1 MNITINW
8 FLAGGEILKREQFV
22 LDFIEK
28 PEKFYL
34 DDNEIYS
41 ITNNPQIEL
50 KDLVFF
56 RVDRITYED
65 KAPRKEAL
73 ENVLSA
79 MRIDGVN
86 FIYLIKGNKNGVAFY
101 YGISRD
107 LIHKKMVPMEM
118 NELGDLILKPSL
130 ESNFRGSKIV
140 KLSEREEQSVINDL
154 CEMKDVVCVD
164 GVPGINDDE
173 ENYQGVDRMVDVM
186 LGDEFA
192 FLVVAKALPMDAI
205 RHFEKGVYSFY
216 DKLAPVSK
224 KNIQQGEN
232 MSKTSVDT
240 NADGW
245 SKSDAHNEQKG
256 KTINHG
262 KQKTETRNSQKEY
275 SKTEQRSEGVNIAY
289 NEGVYSDNRSESDT
303 HTEGQSGTHT
313 TGTNTTDGSSKTIS
327 YEFCNKEAQE
337 WLKYIDEVIL
347 KRLDYGK
354 GKGICICSITLF
366 AGQPAAMVK
375 LRNTV
380 TSLFSGESGN
390 KVPLKTIQMNKSD
403 QRESVLRAFQIPT
416 VKFNNEISENE
427 VFTRTVLSQYVTSK
441 SAYLGNWYSV
451 NELGIIAGLP
461 QKEVVG
467 LALREEV
474 EFGLNYKS
482 DIPDKHSLILG
493 NLVQSGKEL
502 TSVPVSLDKR
512 ELDKHI
518 FIAGVTGAGKTTTCH
533 KILLQSKLPFLVIEP
548 AKTEYRILTK
558 KYEDILI
565 FTLGKDKVAPFRL
578 NPFELYPHESVSS
591 HIDMIMASIES
602 AFDMEAAI
610 PQIIERSIH
619 ECYKDYGWDVSND
632 TNKYYSWRDIEN
644 GAFAFPTLS
653 DLIDKAESVVDEQGF
668 DIRLKNDYIGS
679 IKARLQGL
687 TVGAKGL
694 MLNTRRSL
702 DFRDLVHKRVILE
715 LEEVRSGSEKALI
728 MGFILANLMEAI
740 RAEYQKEKSIK
751 EEKCRHITLVEEA
764 HRLLGKYEPGDSRS
778 KKQGIEMFSDMLAEV
793 RKYEECLVIVDQIP
807 GKLTPEVLKNT
818 NTKVVH
824 KLFAQDDKE
833 AIGNT
838 MALSDEQKN
847 FLSLLD
853 KGRTIVFSQGWET
866 SLQVQVV
873 PETNTGSR
881 GIISEEDIRQ
891 SALKYYCSQYRR
903 CVFPSLKYLEKM
915 PDIKVF
921 EDHIRYK
928 NSLEML
934 IEIYQGKFLKQYKAE
949 EEDCKLIKDL
959 ETILP
964 IELQAKYLRDYLY
977 FTDKNDE
984 KYNLILSLLTDVKNG
999 EQSLAKYNEKLS
1011 YGRRTK
1017 K

>member
-1 MNITINW
+1 MM
-8 FLAGGEILKREQFV
+8 LGVKCLEKEQFI

-34 DDNEIYS
+34 DDDEKFS
-41 ITNNPQIEL
+41 INRKVKIEL
-50 KDLVFF
+50 KDIVFF
-56 RVDRITYED
+56 RIDRITYEE
-65 KAPRKEAL
+65 KAPQKEAL

-86 FIYLIKGNKNGVAFY
+86 FIYMIKGDKNGVSFY

-118 NELGDLILKPSL
+118 DELGDLILKPNL

-140 KLSEREEQSVINDL
+140 KLNELEEQCVLEDLKNMQDVI
-154 CEMKDVVCVD
+154 CVD
-164 GVPGINDDE
+164 GVPGINDDD

-205 RHFEKGVYSFY
+205 RYFEKGIYNFY
-216 DKLAPVSK
+216 DELAPISK
-224 KNIQQGEN
+224 KSIQQGEN
-232 MSKTSVDT
+232 KSTTNVDT
-240 NADGW
+240 KAESW
-245 SKSDAHNEQKG
+245 SKSDAHNDQNG
-256 KTINHG
+256 KTTNHG
-262 KQKTETRNSQKEY
+262 KQKTETRSVQ
-275 SKTEQRSEGVNIAY
+275 KTENRTEGVNVSD
-289 NEGVYSDNRSESDT
+289 NEGVFSVNEGKSDT

-313 TGTNTTDGSSKTIS
+313 IGDNKTKGSSKTTT

-337 WLKYIDEVIL
+337 WLKYIDDVIL

-354 GKGICICSITLF
+354 GKGIYICSITLF
-366 AGQPAAMVK
+366 TGKAASMVK
-375 LRNTV
+375 LKNTV
-380 TSLFSGESGN
+380 TALFSGESGN
-390 KVPLKTIQMNKSD
+390 KVPLRSIPVSKNNN
-403 QRESVLRAFQIPT
+403 RESILRAFQIP
-416 VKFNNEISENE
+416 VANFNNNISDNE
-427 VFTRTVLSQYVTSK
+427 KFTRTVLSQYVTNK

-474 EFGLNYKS
+474 EFGLNYKN
-482 DIPDKHSLILG
+482 DIPDKYSLVLG

-502 TSVPVSLDKR
+502 LSVPVSLDKR

-533 KILLQSKLPFLVIEP
+533 KILLQSELPFLVIEP

-558 KYEDILI
+558 KYDDILI
-565 FTLGKDKVAPFRL
+565 FTLGRDKVAPFRL

-610 PQIIERSIH
+610 PQIIERAIH
-619 ECYKDYGWDVSND
+619 ECYKSYGWDISND
-632 TNKYYSWRDIEN
+632 TNKYYSWKDIED
-644 GAFAFPTLS
+644 GAYAFPTLS
-653 DLIDKAESVVDEQGF
+653 DLIEKAESVVEEQGF
-668 DIRLKNDYIGS
+668 DVRLKNDYIGS

-728 MGFILANLMEAI
+728 MGFVLANLMEAI
-740 RAEYQKEKSIK
+740 RAEYEKAKSCDKEF
-751 EEKCRHITLVEEA
+751 RHITLVEEA

-793 RKYEECLVIVDQIP
+793 RKYGESLVIVDQIP

-818 NTKVVH
+818 NTKIVH

-838 MALSDEQKN
+838 MALSDEQKE

-853 KGRTIVFSQGWET
+853 KGRVIVFSQGWET

-873 PETNTGSR
+873 PETNTGSKE
-881 GIISEEDIRQ
+881 IICEDNIRK
-891 SALKYYCSQYRR
+891 AAINYYCNQYRR
-903 CVFPSLKYLEKM
+903 CVFPSLKYMETK
-915 PDIKVF
+915 PDIKLF
-921 EDHIRYK
+921 EEHLRYK
-928 NSLEML
+928 DSLEML
-934 IEIYQGKFLKQYKAE
+934 IERYQNTYIKKYKAS
-949 EEDCKLIKDL
+949 EDDIELIKEL
-959 ETILP
+959 EKILS
-964 IELQAKYLRDYLY
+964 IKQQAKYLRDYLY
-977 FTDKNDE
+977 YTDEDDK
-984 KYNLILSLLTDVKNG
+984 KYQGIYSLLMDIKNG
-999 EQSLAKYNEKLS
+999 KESLVEYNELLS

>member
-1 MNITINW
+1 M
-8 FLAGGEILKREQFV
+8 EREQFI
-22 LDFIEK
+22 LEFIEK

-34 DDNEIYS
+34 DDDQTFS
-41 ITNNPQIEL
+41 ISKNPQMEL
-50 KDLVFF
+50 RDLVFF
-56 RVDRITYED
+56 RIDRITYED
-65 KAPRKEAL
+65 KAPQKEAL

-86 FIYLIKGNKNGVAFY
+86 FIYLIKGDKKGVSFY

-107 LIHKKMVPMEM
+107 LIHEKMIPMEID
-118 NELGDLILKPSL
+118 ELGDLILKPGL

-140 KLSEREEQSVINDL
+140 KLNDKEEQHVIDDL
-154 CEMKDVVCVD
+154 KSMKDVVCVD

-173 ENYQGVDRMVDVM
+173 KNYQGVDRMVDVM

-192 FLVVAKALPMDAI
+192 FLVVAKALPMEAI
-205 RHFEKGVYSFY
+205 RHFEKGIYSFY
-216 DKLAPVSK
+216 DKLTPVSK
-224 KNIQQGEN
+224 RNIQQGDN
-232 MSKTSVDT
+232 HSKTIVDT

-245 SKSDAHNEQKG
+245 NTSKAHNIQEG
-256 KTINHG
+256 KTTNHG
-262 KQKTETRNSQKEY
+262 KQITETRSSQKEH
-275 SKTEQRSEGVNIAY
+275 SKTEQRSEGVNVAD
-289 NEGVYSDNRSESDT
+289 NEGVYSKNESKSDT
-303 HTEGQSGTHT
+303 HTDGKSGTHT
-313 TGTNTTDGSSKTIS
+313 TGTNVTEGASKTTS
-327 YEFCNKEAQE
+327 YEFCNKESQE
-337 WLKYIDEVIL
+337 WLRYIDDVIL

-354 GKGICICSITLF
+354 GKGIYICSITLF
-366 AGQPAAMVK
+366 AKQPASMVK
-375 LRNTV
+375 LKNTV

-390 KVPLKTIQMNKSD
+390 RVPLRNIQITKND
-403 QRESVLRAFQIPT
+403 QRESILRAFQIPI
-416 VKFNNEISENE
+416 VKFNNEISGNE
-427 VFTRTVLSQYVTSK
+427 VFTRTVLSQYVTNK
-441 SAYLGNWYSV
+441 NAYLGNWYSV
-451 NELGIIAGLP
+451 NELGIIVGLP

-482 DIPDKHSLILG
+482 DISDKHSLILG

-502 TSVPVSLDKR
+502 TNVQVSLDKR

-533 KILLQSKLPFLVIEP
+533 KILLQSELSFLVIEP

-558 KYEDILI
+558 KYDDILI
-565 FTLGKDKVAPFRL
+565 FTLGRDKVAPFRL

-591 HIDMIMASIES
+591 HIDMIMASIEA

-610 PQIIERSIH
+610 PQIIEKSIH
-619 ECYKDYGWDVSND
+619 ECYKDYGWDISND
-632 TNKYYSWRDIEN
+632 TNRYYSWRDIEN
-644 GAFAFPTLS
+644 GAYAFPTLS

-740 RAEYQKEKSIK
+740 RAEYQKAKACEM
-751 EEKCRHITLVEEA
+751 EFRHITLVEEA

-793 RKYEECLVIVDQIP
+793 RKYGESLVIVDQIP

-818 NTKVVH
+818 NTKIVH

-838 MALSDEQKN
+838 MALSDEQKD

-881 GIISEEDIRQ
+881 EIISEDDIRK
-891 SALKYYCSQYRR
+891 STLNYYCNQYRR
-903 CVFPSLKYLEKM
+903 SIFPSLKYLEPM
-915 PDIKVF
+915 PDIKNF
-921 EDHIRYK
+921 EEHIRYK
-928 NSLEML
+928 NTIEML
-934 IEIYQGKFLKQYKAE
+934 IETYQGKFIKKYKAD
-949 EEDCKLIKDL
+949 EDDSKLIKNL
-959 ETILP
+959 EKIMS
-964 IELQAKYLRDYLY
+964 IEQQAKFLRDYLY
-977 FTDKNDE
+977 FVDENDE
-984 KYNLILSLLTDVKNG
+984 KYQLILSLLLDVKNG
-999 EQSLAKYNEKLS
+999 EQSLAKYNDKLS
-1011 YGRRTK
+1011 YGRRTRK
-1017 K
+1017 

>member
-1 MNITINW
+1 M
-8 FLAGGEILKREQFV
+8 EKEQFI

-34 DDNEIYS
+34 DDDEKFS
-41 ITNNPQIEL
+41 INRKVKIEL
-50 KDLVFF
+50 KDIVFF
-56 RVDRITYED
+56 RIDRITYEE
-65 KAPRKEAL
+65 KAPQKEAL

-86 FIYLIKGNKNGVAFY
+86 FIYMIKGDKNGVSFY

-118 NELGDLILKPSL
+118 DELGDLILKPNL

-140 KLSEREEQSVINDL
+140 KLNELEEQCVLEDLKNMQDVI
-154 CEMKDVVCVD
+154 CVD
-164 GVPGINDDE
+164 GVPGINDDD

-205 RHFEKGVYSFY
+205 RYFEKGIYNFY
-216 DKLAPVSK
+216 DELAPISK
-224 KNIQQGEN
+224 KSIQQGEN
-232 MSKTSVDT
+232 ESTTNVDT
-240 NADGW
+240 NAESW
-245 SKSDAHNEQKG
+245 SESDAHNDQNG
-256 KTINHG
+256 KTTNHG
-262 KQKTETRNSQKEY
+262 KQKTETRSVQ
-275 SKTEQRSEGVNIAY
+275 KTENRTEGVNVSD
-289 NEGVYSDNRSESDT
+289 NEGIFSVNEGKSDT
-303 HTEGQSGTHT
+303 HTEGRSGTHT
-313 TGTNTTDGSSKTIS
+313 TGDNTTNGSSKTTT

-337 WLKYIDEVIL
+337 WLKYIDDVIL

-354 GKGICICSITLF
+354 GKGIYICSITLF
-366 AGQPAAMVK
+366 TGKAASMVK
-375 LRNTV
+375 LKNTV
-380 TSLFSGESGN
+380 TALFSGESGN
-390 KVPLKTIQMNKSD
+390 KVPLRSIPVSKNNN
-403 QRESVLRAFQIPT
+403 RESILRAFQIP
-416 VKFNNEISENE
+416 VANFNNNISDNE
-427 VFTRTVLSQYVTSK
+427 KFTRTVLSQYVTNK
-441 SAYLGNWYSV
+441 SAYLGNWYSI

-474 EFGLNYKS
+474 EFGLNYKN
-482 DIPDKHSLILG
+482 DIPDKHSLVLG

-502 TSVPVSLDKR
+502 LSVPVSLDKR

-533 KILLQSKLPFLVIEP
+533 KILLQSELPFLVIEP

-558 KYEDILI
+558 KYDDILI
-565 FTLGKDKVAPFRL
+565 FTLGRDKIAPFRL

-610 PQIIERSIH
+610 PQIIERAIH
-619 ECYKDYGWDVSND
+619 ECYKSYGWDISND
-632 TNKYYSWRDIEN
+632 TNRYYSWKDIED
-644 GAFAFPTLS
+644 GAYAFPTLS
-653 DLIDKAESVVDEQGF
+653 DLIEKAESVVEEQGF
-668 DIRLKNDYIGS
+668 DVRLKNDYIGS

-740 RAEYQKEKSIK
+740 RAEYEKAKSCEKEF
-751 EEKCRHITLVEEA
+751 RHITLVEEA

-793 RKYEECLVIVDQIP
+793 RKYGESLVIVDQIP

-818 NTKVVH
+818 NTKIVH

-838 MALSDEQKN
+838 MALSDEQKE

-853 KGRTIVFSQGWET
+853 KGRAIVFSQGWET

-873 PETNTGSR
+873 PETNTGSKE
-881 GIISEEDIRQ
+881 IISEDNIRK
-891 SALKYYCSQYRR
+891 AAINYYCNQYRR
-903 CVFPSLKYLEKM
+903 CVFPSLKYMETK
-915 PDIKVF
+915 PDIKLF
-921 EDHIRYK
+921 EEHLRYK
-928 NSLEML
+928 DSLEML
-934 IEIYQGKFLKQYKAE
+934 IERYQNTYIKKYKAY
-949 EEDCKLIKDL
+949 EDDIELIKKL
-959 ETILP
+959 EKILS
-964 IELQAKYLRDYLY
+964 IKQQAKYLRDYLY
-977 FTDKNDE
+977 YTDEDDK
-984 KYNLILSLLTDVKNG
+984 KYQGIYSLLMDIKNG
-999 EQSLAKYNEKLS
+999 KESLVKYNELLS

>member
-1 MNITINW
+1 MM
-8 FLAGGEILKREQFV
+8 LGVKCLEKEQFI

-34 DDNEIYS
+34 DDDEKFS
-41 ITNNPQIEL
+41 INRKVKIEL
-50 KDLVFF
+50 KDIVFF
-56 RVDRITYED
+56 RIDRITYEE
-65 KAPRKEAL
+65 KAPQKEAL

-86 FIYLIKGNKNGVAFY
+86 FIYMIKGDKNGVSFY

-118 NELGDLILKPSL
+118 DELGELILKPNL

-140 KLSEREEQSVINDL
+140 KLNELEEQCVLEDLKNMQDVI
-154 CEMKDVVCVD
+154 CVD
-164 GVPGINDDE
+164 GVPGINDDD

-205 RHFEKGVYSFY
+205 RYFEKGIYNFY
-216 DKLAPVSK
+216 DELAPISK
-224 KNIQQGEN
+224 KSIQQGEN
-232 MSKTSVDT
+232 KSTTNVDT
-240 NADGW
+240 KAESW
-245 SKSDAHNEQKG
+245 SKSDAHNDQNG
-256 KTINHG
+256 KTTNHG
-262 KQKTETRNSQKEY
+262 KQKTETRSVQ
-275 SKTEQRSEGVNIAY
+275 KTENRTEGVNVSD
-289 NEGVYSDNRSESDT
+289 NEGVFSVNEGKSDT

-313 TGTNTTDGSSKTIS
+313 IGANTTKGSSKTTT

-337 WLKYIDEVIL
+337 WLKYIDDVIL

-354 GKGICICSITLF
+354 GKGIYICSITLF
-366 AGQPAAMVK
+366 TGKAASMVK
-375 LRNTV
+375 LKNTV
-380 TSLFSGESGN
+380 TALFSGESGN
-390 KVPLKTIQMNKSD
+390 KVPLRSIPVSKNNN
-403 QRESVLRAFQIPT
+403 RESILRAFQIP
-416 VKFNNEISENE
+416 VANFNNNISDNE
-427 VFTRTVLSQYVTSK
+427 KFTRTVLSQYVTNK

-474 EFGLNYKS
+474 EFGLNYKN
-482 DIPDKHSLILG
+482 DIPDKHSLVLG

-502 TSVPVSLDKR
+502 LSVPVSLDKR

-533 KILLQSKLPFLVIEP
+533 KILLQSELPFLVIEP

-558 KYEDILI
+558 KYDDILI
-565 FTLGKDKVAPFRL
+565 FTVGRDKVAPFRL

-610 PQIIERSIH
+610 PQIIERAIH
-619 ECYKDYGWDVSND
+619 ECYKSYGWDISND
-632 TNKYYSWRDIEN
+632 TNKYYSWKDIED
-644 GAFAFPTLS
+644 GAYAFPTLS
-653 DLIDKAESVVDEQGF
+653 DLIEKAESVVEEQGF
-668 DIRLKNDYIGS
+668 DVRLKNDYIGS

-694 MLNTRRSL
+694 MFNTRRSL

-740 RAEYQKEKSIK
+740 RAEYEKAKSCDKEF
-751 EEKCRHITLVEEA
+751 RHITLVEEA

-793 RKYEECLVIVDQIP
+793 RKYGESLVIVDQIP

-818 NTKVVH
+818 NTKIVH

-838 MALSDEQKN
+838 MALSDEQKE

-853 KGRTIVFSQGWET
+853 KGRVIVFSQGWET

-873 PETNTGSR
+873 PETNTGSKE
-881 GIISEEDIRQ
+881 IISEDNIRKV
-891 SALKYYCSQYRR
+891 AINYYCNQYRR
-903 CVFPSLKYLEKM
+903 CVFPSLKYMETK
-915 PDIKVF
+915 PDIKLF
-921 EDHIRYK
+921 EEHLRYK
-928 NSLEML
+928 DSLEML
-934 IEIYQGKFLKQYKAE
+934 IERYQNTYIKKYKAS
-949 EEDCKLIKDL
+949 EDDIELIKKL
-959 ETILP
+959 EKILS
-964 IELQAKYLRDYLY
+964 IKQQAKYLRDYLY
-977 FTDKNDE
+977 YTDEDDK
-984 KYNLILSLLTDVKNG
+984 KYQGIYSLLMDIKNG
-999 EQSLAKYNEKLS
+999 KESLVEYNELLS

>member
-1 MNITINW
+1 M
-8 FLAGGEILKREQFV
+8 EKEQFI

-34 DDNEIYS
+34 DDDEKFS
-41 ITNNPQIEL
+41 INRKVKIEL
-50 KDLVFF
+50 KDIVFF
-56 RVDRITYED
+56 RIDRITYEE
-65 KAPRKEAL
+65 KAPQKEAL

-86 FIYLIKGNKNGVAFY
+86 FIYMIKGDKNGVSFY

-118 NELGDLILKPSL
+118 DELGDLILKPNL

-140 KLSEREEQSVINDL
+140 KLNELEEQCVLEDLKNMQDVI
-154 CEMKDVVCVD
+154 CVD
-164 GVPGINDDE
+164 GVPGINDDD

-205 RHFEKGVYSFY
+205 RYFEKGIYNFY
-216 DKLAPVSK
+216 DELAPISK
-224 KNIQQGEN
+224 KSIQQGEN
-232 MSKTSVDT
+232 KSTTNVDT
-240 NADGW
+240 KAESW
-245 SKSDAHNEQKG
+245 SKSDAHNDQNG
-256 KTINHG
+256 KTTNHG
-262 KQKTETRNSQKEY
+262 KQKTETRSVQ
-275 SKTEQRSEGVNIAY
+275 KTENRTEGVNVSD
-289 NEGVYSDNRSESDT
+289 NEGVFSVNEGKSDT

-313 TGTNTTDGSSKTIS
+313 IGDNKTKGSSKTTT

-337 WLKYIDEVIL
+337 WLKYIDDVIL

-354 GKGICICSITLF
+354 GKGIYICSITLF
-366 AGQPAAMVK
+366 TGKAASMVK
-375 LRNTV
+375 LKNTV
-380 TSLFSGESGN
+380 TALFSGESGN
-390 KVPLKTIQMNKSD
+390 KVPLRSIPVSKNNN
-403 QRESVLRAFQIPT
+403 RESILRAFQIP
-416 VKFNNEISENE
+416 VANFNNNISDNE
-427 VFTRTVLSQYVTSK
+427 KFTRTVLSQYVTNK

-474 EFGLNYKS
+474 EFGLNYKN
-482 DIPDKHSLILG
+482 DIPDKHSLVLG

-502 TSVPVSLDKR
+502 LSVPVSLDKR

-533 KILLQSKLPFLVIEP
+533 KILLQSELPFLVIEP

-558 KYEDILI
+558 KYDDILI
-565 FTLGKDKVAPFRL
+565 FTLGRDKVAPFRL

-610 PQIIERSIH
+610 PQIIERAIH
-619 ECYKDYGWDVSND
+619 ECYKSYGWDISND
-632 TNKYYSWRDIEN
+632 TNKYYSWKDIED
-644 GAFAFPTLS
+644 GAYAFPTLS
-653 DLIDKAESVVDEQGF
+653 DLIEKAESVVEEQGF
-668 DIRLKNDYIGS
+668 DVRLKNDYIGS

-740 RAEYQKEKSIK
+740 RAEYEKAKSCDKEF
-751 EEKCRHITLVEEA
+751 RHITLVEEA

-793 RKYEECLVIVDQIP
+793 RKYGESLVIVDQIP

-818 NTKVVH
+818 NTKIVH

-838 MALSDEQKN
+838 MALSDEQKE

-853 KGRTIVFSQGWET
+853 KGRVIVFSQGWET

-873 PETNTGSR
+873 PETNTGSKE
-881 GIISEEDIRQ
+881 IISEDNIRK
-891 SALKYYCSQYRR
+891 AAINYYCNQYRR
-903 CVFPSLKYLEKM
+903 CVFPSLKYMETK
-915 PDIKVF
+915 PDIKLF
-921 EDHIRYK
+921 EEHLKYK
-928 NSLEML
+928 GSLEML
-934 IEIYQGKFLKQYKAE
+934 IERYQNTYIKKYKAY
-949 EEDCKLIKDL
+949 EDDIELIKKL
-959 ETILP
+959 EKILS
-964 IELQAKYLRDYLY
+964 IKQQAKYLRDYLY
-977 FTDKNDE
+977 YTDEDDK
-984 KYNLILSLLTDVKNG
+984 KYQGIYSLLMDIKNG
-999 EQSLAKYNEKLS
+999 KESLVEYNELLS

>member
-1 MNITINW
+1 M
-8 FLAGGEILKREQFV
+8 EKEQFI

-34 DDNEIYS
+34 DDDEKFS
-41 ITNNPQIEL
+41 INRKVKIEL
-50 KDLVFF
+50 KDIVFF
-56 RVDRITYED
+56 RIDRITYEE
-65 KAPRKEAL
+65 KAPQKEAL

-86 FIYLIKGNKNGVAFY
+86 FIYMIKGDKNGVSFY

-118 NELGDLILKPSL
+118 DELGDLILKPNL

-140 KLSEREEQSVINDL
+140 KLNELEEQCVLEDLKNMQDVI
-154 CEMKDVVCVD
+154 CVD
-164 GVPGINDDE
+164 GVPGINDDD

-205 RHFEKGVYSFY
+205 RYFEKGIYNFY
-216 DKLAPVSK
+216 DELAPISK
-224 KNIQQGEN
+224 KSIQQGEN
-232 MSKTSVDT
+232 KSITNIDT
-240 NADGW
+240 KAESW
-245 SKSDAHNEQKG
+245 SKSDAHNDQNG
-256 KTINHG
+256 KTTNHG
-262 KQKTETRNSQKEY
+262 KQKTETRSVQ
-275 SKTEQRSEGVNIAY
+275 KTENRTEGVNVSD
-289 NEGVYSDNRSESDT
+289 NEGVFSVNEGKSDT

-313 TGTNTTDGSSKTIS
+313 IGDNKTKGSSKTTT

-337 WLKYIDEVIL
+337 WLKYIDDVIL

-354 GKGICICSITLF
+354 GKGIYICSITLF
-366 AGQPAAMVK
+366 TGKAASMVK
-375 LRNTV
+375 LKNTV
-380 TSLFSGESGN
+380 TALFSGESGN
-390 KVPLKTIQMNKSD
+390 KVPLRSIPVSKNNN
-403 QRESVLRAFQIPT
+403 RESILRAFQIP
-416 VKFNNEISENE
+416 VANFNNNISDNE
-427 VFTRTVLSQYVTSK
+427 KFTRTVLSQYVTNK

-474 EFGLNYKS
+474 EFGLNYKN
-482 DIPDKHSLILG
+482 DIPDKHSLVLG

-502 TSVPVSLDKR
+502 LSVPVSLDKR

-533 KILLQSKLPFLVIEP
+533 KILLQSELPFLVIEP

-558 KYEDILI
+558 KYDDILI
-565 FTLGKDKVAPFRL
+565 FTLGRDKIAPFRL

-610 PQIIERSIH
+610 PQIIERAIH
-619 ECYKDYGWDVSND
+619 ECYKSYGWDISND
-632 TNKYYSWRDIEN
+632 TNRYYSWKDIED
-644 GAFAFPTLS
+644 GAYAFPTLS
-653 DLIDKAESVVDEQGF
+653 DLIEKAESVVEEQGF
-668 DIRLKNDYIGS
+668 DVRLKNDYIGS

-740 RAEYQKEKSIK
+740 RAEYEKAKSCEKEF
-751 EEKCRHITLVEEA
+751 RHITLVEEA

-793 RKYEECLVIVDQIP
+793 RKYGESLVIVDQIP

-818 NTKVVH
+818 NTKIVH

-838 MALSDEQKN
+838 MALSDEQKE

-853 KGRTIVFSQGWET
+853 KGRAIVFSQGWET

-873 PETNTGSR
+873 PETNTGSKE
-881 GIISEEDIRQ
+881 IISEDNIRK
-891 SALKYYCSQYRR
+891 AAINYYCNQYRR
-903 CVFPSLKYLEKM
+903 CVFPSLKYMETK
-915 PDIKVF
+915 PDIKLF
-921 EDHIRYK
+921 EEHLRYK
-928 NSLEML
+928 DSLEML
-934 IEIYQGKFLKQYKAE
+934 IERYQNTYIKKYKAY
-949 EEDCKLIKDL
+949 EDDIELIKKL
-959 ETILP
+959 EKILS
-964 IELQAKYLRDYLY
+964 IKQQAKYLRDYLY
-977 FTDKNDE
+977 YTDEDDK
-984 KYNLILSLLTDVKNG
+984 KYQGIYSLLMDIKNG
-999 EQSLAKYNEKLS
+999 KESLEEYNELLS

>member
-1 MNITINW
+1 MEVNG
-8 FLAGGEILKREQFV
+8 LEKEQFI

-34 DDNEIYS
+34 DDNQKFCIS
-41 ITNNPQIEL
+41 KDAQIDL
-50 KDLVFF
+50 KDMVFF
-56 RVDRITYED
+56 RIDRITYED
-65 KAPRKEAL
+65 KAPQKEAL

-86 FIYLIKGNKNGVAFY
+86 FIYLIKGDKKGVSFY

-118 NELGDLILKPSL
+118 DELGDLILKPSL

-140 KLSEREEQSVINDL
+140 KLNEREEQRVLFDLKQMQDVI
-154 CEMKDVVCVD
+154 CVD
-164 GVPGINDDE
+164 GVPGINDDK

-205 RHFEKGVYSFY
+205 RHFEKGIYSFY
-216 DKLAPVSK
+216 DKLTPVSK
-224 KNIQQGEN
+224 KSIQQGN
-232 MSKTSVDT
+232 NKSKTTVDT

-245 SKSDAHNEQKG
+245 SKSDAHNEQTG
-256 KTINHG
+256 KTTNHG
-262 KQKTETRNSQKEY
+262 KQKTETRSSQKEH
-275 SKTEQRSEGVNIAY
+275 SKTEQRSEGVNIAD
-289 NEGVYSDNRSESDT
+289 NEGVFSNSESKSDT
-303 HTEGQSGTHT
+303 HTDGKTGTHT
-313 TGTNTTDGSSKTIS
+313 TGTNTTEGSSKNTS
-327 YEFCNKEAQE
+327 YEFCNKESQE
-337 WLKYIDEVIL
+337 WLRYIDDVIL

-354 GKGICICSITLF
+354 GKGIYICSITLF
-366 AGQPAAMVK
+366 AGQAASMVK
-375 LRNTV
+375 LKNTV
-380 TSLFSGESGN
+380 TALFSGESRN
-390 KVPLKTIQMNKSD
+390 KVPLRSISVTKNK
-403 QRESVLRAFQIPT
+403 QRENILRAFQIPIA
-416 VKFNNEISENE
+416 KFNNEISDNE
-427 VFTRTVLSQYVTSK
+427 VFTRTVLSQYVTNK

-474 EFGLNYKS
+474 EFGLNCRS
-482 DIPDKHSLILG
+482 DIPDEHSLVLG

-502 TSVPVSLDKR
+502 LSVPVSLDKR

-533 KILLQSKLPFLVIEP
+533 KILLQGELPFMVIEP

-558 KYEDILI
+558 KYDDILI
-565 FTLGKDKVAPFRL
+565 FTLGRDKVAPFRL

-610 PQIIERSIH
+610 PQIIERAIH
-619 ECYKDYGWDVSND
+619 ECYKSYGWDVSND
-632 TNKYYSWRDIEN
+632 TNKYYSWKDIEN
-644 GAFAFPTLS
+644 GAYAFPTLS
-653 DLIDKAESVVDEQGF
+653 DLIEKAESVVDEQGF

-715 LEEVRSGSEKALI
+715 LEEVRSGTEKALI
-728 MGFILANLMEAI
+728 MGFVLANLMEAI
-740 RAEYQKEKSIK
+740 RAEYEKAKSGEKEF
-751 EEKCRHITLVEEA
+751 RHITLVEEA

-793 RKYEECLVIVDQIP
+793 RKYGESLVIVDQIP

-818 NTKVVH
+818 NTKIVH

-838 MALSDEQKN
+838 MALSDEQKD

-873 PETNTGSR
+873 PETNTGSKEL
-881 GIISEEDIRQ
+881 ISEENIRKA
-891 SALKYYCSQYRR
+891 ALNYYCSKYRR
-903 CVFPSLKYLEKM
+903 SVFPSLKYLEAP
-915 PDIKVF
+915 PDIMLF
-921 EDHIRYK
+921 EEHVRYK

-934 IEIYQGKFLKQYKAE
+934 IERYQETFLKKYKAS
-949 EEDCKLIKDL
+949 EEDSELIKQL
-959 ETILP
+959 EKILSV
-964 IELQAKYLRDYLY
+964 EQQAKYLRDYLY
-977 FTDKNDE
+977 YTDENNE
-984 KYNLILSLLTDVKNG
+984 KYQLIFSLLMDVKNG

>member
-1 MNITINW
+1 MM
-8 FLAGGEILKREQFV
+8 LGVKCLEKEQFI

-34 DDNEIYS
+34 DDDEKFS
-41 ITNNPQIEL
+41 INRKVKIEL
-50 KDLVFF
+50 KDIVFF
-56 RVDRITYED
+56 RIDRITYEE
-65 KAPRKEAL
+65 KAPQKEAL

-86 FIYLIKGNKNGVAFY
+86 FIYMIKGDKNGVSFY

-118 NELGDLILKPSL
+118 DELGDLILKPNL

-140 KLSEREEQSVINDL
+140 KLNELEEQCVLEDLKNMQDVI
-154 CEMKDVVCVD
+154 CVD
-164 GVPGINDDE
+164 GVPGINDDD

-205 RHFEKGVYSFY
+205 RYFEKGIYNFY
-216 DKLAPVSK
+216 DELAPISK
-224 KNIQQGEN
+224 KSIQQGEN
-232 MSKTSVDT
+232 KSTTNVDT
-240 NADGW
+240 KAESW
-245 SKSDAHNEQKG
+245 SKSDAHNDQNG
-256 KTINHG
+256 KTTNHG
-262 KQKTETRNSQKEY
+262 KQKTETRSVQ
-275 SKTEQRSEGVNIAY
+275 KTENRTEGVNVSD
-289 NEGVYSDNRSESDT
+289 NEGVFSVNEGKSDT

-313 TGTNTTDGSSKTIS
+313 IGDNKTKGSSKTTT

-337 WLKYIDEVIL
+337 WLKYIDDVIL

-354 GKGICICSITLF
+354 GKGIYICSITLF
-366 AGQPAAMVK
+366 TGKAASMVK
-375 LRNTV
+375 LKNTV
-380 TSLFSGESGN
+380 TALFSGESGN
-390 KVPLKTIQMNKSD
+390 KVPLRSIPVSKNNN
-403 QRESVLRAFQIPT
+403 RESILRAFQIP
-416 VKFNNEISENE
+416 VANFNNNISDNE
-427 VFTRTVLSQYVTSK
+427 KFTRTVLSQYVTNK

-474 EFGLNYKS
+474 EFGLNYKN
-482 DIPDKHSLILG
+482 DIPDKHSLVLG

-502 TSVPVSLDKR
+502 LSVPVSLDKR

-533 KILLQSKLPFLVIEP
+533 KILLQSELPFLVIEP

-558 KYEDILI
+558 KYDDILI
-565 FTLGKDKVAPFRL
+565 FTLGRDKVAPFRL

-610 PQIIERSIH
+610 PQIIERAIH
-619 ECYKDYGWDVSND
+619 ECYKSYGWDISND
-632 TNKYYSWRDIEN
+632 TNKYYSWKDIED
-644 GAFAFPTLS
+644 GAYAFPTLS
-653 DLIDKAESVVDEQGF
+653 DLIEKAESVVEEQGF
-668 DIRLKNDYIGS
+668 DVRLKNDYIGS

-740 RAEYQKEKSIK
+740 RAEYEKAKSCDKEF
-751 EEKCRHITLVEEA
+751 RHITLVEEA

-793 RKYEECLVIVDQIP
+793 RKYGESLVIVDQIP

-818 NTKVVH
+818 NTKIVH

-838 MALSDEQKN
+838 MALSDEQKE

-853 KGRTIVFSQGWET
+853 KGRVIVFSQGWET

-873 PETNTGSR
+873 PETNTGSKE
-881 GIISEEDIRQ
+881 IISEDNIRK
-891 SALKYYCSQYRR
+891 AAINYYCNQYRR
-903 CVFPSLKYLEKM
+903 CVFPSLKYMETK
-915 PDIKVF
+915 PDIKLF
-921 EDHIRYK
+921 EEHLKYK
-928 NSLEML
+928 GSLEML
-934 IEIYQGKFLKQYKAE
+934 IERYQNTYIKKYKAY
-949 EEDCKLIKDL
+949 EDDIELIKKL
-959 ETILP
+959 EKILS
-964 IELQAKYLRDYLY
+964 IKQQAKYLRDYLY
-977 FTDKNDE
+977 YTDEDDK
-984 KYNLILSLLTDVKNG
+984 KYQGIYSLLMDIKNG
-999 EQSLAKYNEKLS
+999 KESLVEYNELLS

>member
-1 MNITINW
+1 M
-8 FLAGGEILKREQFV
+8 EKEQFI

-34 DDNEIYS
+34 DDDEKFS
-41 ITNNPQIEL
+41 INRKVKIEL
-50 KDLVFF
+50 KDIVFF
-56 RVDRITYED
+56 RIDRITYEE
-65 KAPRKEAL
+65 KAPQKEAL

-86 FIYLIKGNKNGVAFY
+86 FIYMIKGDKNGVSFY

-118 NELGDLILKPSL
+118 DELGDLILKPNL

-140 KLSEREEQSVINDL
+140 KLNELEEQCVLEDLKNMQDVI
-154 CEMKDVVCVD
+154 CVD
-164 GVPGINDDE
+164 GVPGINDDD

-205 RHFEKGVYSFY
+205 RYFEKGIYNFY
-216 DKLAPVSK
+216 DELAPISK
-224 KNIQQGEN
+224 KSIQQGEN
-232 MSKTSVDT
+232 KSTTNVDT
-240 NADGW
+240 KAESW
-245 SKSDAHNEQKG
+245 SKSDAHNDQNG
-256 KTINHG
+256 KTTNHG
-262 KQKTETRNSQKEY
+262 KQKTETRSVQ
-275 SKTEQRSEGVNIAY
+275 KTENRTEGVNVSD
-289 NEGVYSDNRSESDT
+289 NEGVFSVNEGKSDT

-313 TGTNTTDGSSKTIS
+313 IGDNKTKGSSKTTT

-337 WLKYIDEVIL
+337 WLKYIDDVIL

-354 GKGICICSITLF
+354 GKGIYICSITLF
-366 AGQPAAMVK
+366 TGKAASMVK
-375 LRNTV
+375 LKNTV
-380 TSLFSGESGN
+380 TALFSGESGN
-390 KVPLKTIQMNKSD
+390 KVPLRSIPVSKNNN
-403 QRESVLRAFQIPT
+403 RESILRAFQIP
-416 VKFNNEISENE
+416 VANFNNNISDNE
-427 VFTRTVLSQYVTSK
+427 KFTRTVLSQYVTNK

-474 EFGLNYKS
+474 EFGLNYKN
-482 DIPDKHSLILG
+482 DIPDKYSLVLG

-502 TSVPVSLDKR
+502 LSVPVSLDKR

-533 KILLQSKLPFLVIEP
+533 KILLQSELPFLVIEP

-558 KYEDILI
+558 KYDDILI
-565 FTLGKDKVAPFRL
+565 FTLGRDKVAPFRL

-610 PQIIERSIH
+610 PQIIERAIH
-619 ECYKDYGWDVSND
+619 ECYKSYGWDISND
-632 TNKYYSWRDIEN
+632 TNKYYSWKDIED
-644 GAFAFPTLS
+644 GAYAFPTLS
-653 DLIDKAESVVDEQGF
+653 DLIEKAESVVEEQGF
-668 DIRLKNDYIGS
+668 DVRLKNDYIGS

-728 MGFILANLMEAI
+728 MGFVLANLMEAI
-740 RAEYQKEKSIK
+740 RAEYEKAKSCDKEF
-751 EEKCRHITLVEEA
+751 RHITLVEEA

-793 RKYEECLVIVDQIP
+793 RKYGESLVIVDQIP

-818 NTKVVH
+818 NTKIVH

-838 MALSDEQKN
+838 MALSDEQKE

-853 KGRTIVFSQGWET
+853 KGRVIVFSQGWET

-873 PETNTGSR
+873 PETNTGSKE
-881 GIISEEDIRQ
+881 IICEDNIRK
-891 SALKYYCSQYRR
+891 AAINYYCNQYRR
-903 CVFPSLKYLEKM
+903 CVFPSLKYMETK
-915 PDIKVF
+915 PDIKLF
-921 EDHIRYK
+921 EEHLRYK
-928 NSLEML
+928 DSLEML
-934 IEIYQGKFLKQYKAE
+934 IERYQNTYIKKYKAS
-949 EEDCKLIKDL
+949 EDDIELIKEL
-959 ETILP
+959 EKILS
-964 IELQAKYLRDYLY
+964 IKQQAKYLRDYLY
-977 FTDKNDE
+977 YTDEDDK
-984 KYNLILSLLTDVKNG
+984 KYQGIYSLLMDIKNG
-999 EQSLAKYNEKLS
+999 KESLVEYNELLS

>member
-1 MNITINW
+1 MM
-8 FLAGGEILKREQFV
+8 LGVKCLEKEQFI

-34 DDNEIYS
+34 DDDEKFS
-41 ITNNPQIEL
+41 INRKVKIEL
-50 KDLVFF
+50 KDIVFF
-56 RVDRITYED
+56 RIDRITYEE
-65 KAPRKEAL
+65 KAPQKEAL

-86 FIYLIKGNKNGVAFY
+86 FIYMIKGDKNGVSFY

-118 NELGDLILKPSL
+118 DELGDLILKPNL

-140 KLSEREEQSVINDL
+140 KLNELEEQCVLEDLKNMQDVI
-154 CEMKDVVCVD
+154 CVD
-164 GVPGINDDE
+164 GVPGINDDD

-205 RHFEKGVYSFY
+205 RYFEKGIYNFY
-216 DKLAPVSK
+216 DELAPISK
-224 KNIQQGEN
+224 KSIQQGEN
-232 MSKTSVDT
+232 KSITNIDT
-240 NADGW
+240 KAESW
-245 SKSDAHNEQKG
+245 SKSDAHNDQNG
-256 KTINHG
+256 KTTNHG
-262 KQKTETRNSQKEY
+262 KQKTETRSVQ
-275 SKTEQRSEGVNIAY
+275 KTENRTEGVNVSD
-289 NEGVYSDNRSESDT
+289 NEGVFSVNEGKSDT

-313 TGTNTTDGSSKTIS
+313 IGDNKTKGSSKTTT

-337 WLKYIDEVIL
+337 WLKYIDDVIL

-354 GKGICICSITLF
+354 GKGIYICSITLF
-366 AGQPAAMVK
+366 TGKAASMVK
-375 LRNTV
+375 LKNTV
-380 TSLFSGESGN
+380 TALFSGESGN
-390 KVPLKTIQMNKSD
+390 KVPLRSIPVSKNNN
-403 QRESVLRAFQIPT
+403 RESILRAFQIP
-416 VKFNNEISENE
+416 VANFNNNISDNE
-427 VFTRTVLSQYVTSK
+427 KFTRTVLSQYVTNK

-474 EFGLNYKS
+474 EFGLNYKN
-482 DIPDKHSLILG
+482 DIPDKHSLVLG

-502 TSVPVSLDKR
+502 LSVPVSLDKR

-533 KILLQSKLPFLVIEP
+533 KILLQSELPFLVIEP

-558 KYEDILI
+558 KYDDILI
-565 FTLGKDKVAPFRL
+565 FTLGRDKIAPFRL

-610 PQIIERSIH
+610 PQIIERAIH
-619 ECYKDYGWDVSND
+619 ECYKSYGWDISND
-632 TNKYYSWRDIEN
+632 TNRYYSWKDIED
-644 GAFAFPTLS
+644 GAYAFPTLS
-653 DLIDKAESVVDEQGF
+653 DLIEKAESVVEEQGF
-668 DIRLKNDYIGS
+668 DVRLKNDYIGS

-740 RAEYQKEKSIK
+740 RAEYEKAKSCEKEF
-751 EEKCRHITLVEEA
+751 RHITLVEEA

-793 RKYEECLVIVDQIP
+793 RKYGESLVIVDQIP

-818 NTKVVH
+818 NTKIVH

-838 MALSDEQKN
+838 MALSDEQKE

-853 KGRTIVFSQGWET
+853 KGRAIVFSQGWET

-873 PETNTGSR
+873 PETNTGSKE
-881 GIISEEDIRQ
+881 IISEDNIRK
-891 SALKYYCSQYRR
+891 AAINYYCNQYRR
-903 CVFPSLKYLEKM
+903 CVFPSLKYMETK
-915 PDIKVF
+915 PDIKLF
-921 EDHIRYK
+921 EEHLRYK
-928 NSLEML
+928 DSLEML
-934 IEIYQGKFLKQYKAE
+934 IERYQNTYIKKYKAY
-949 EEDCKLIKDL
+949 EDDIELIKKL
-959 ETILP
+959 EKILS
-964 IELQAKYLRDYLY
+964 IKQQAKYLRDYLY
-977 FTDKNDE
+977 YTDEDDK
-984 KYNLILSLLTDVKNG
+984 KYQGIYSLLMDIKNG
-999 EQSLAKYNEKLS
+999 KESLEEYNELLS

>member
-1 MNITINW
+1 M
-8 FLAGGEILKREQFV
+8 EKEQFI

-34 DDNEIYS
+34 DDDEKFS
-41 ITNNPQIEL
+41 INRKVKIEL
-50 KDLVFF
+50 KDIVFF
-56 RVDRITYED
+56 RIDRITYEE
-65 KAPRKEAL
+65 KAPQKEAL

-86 FIYLIKGNKNGVAFY
+86 FIYMIKGDKNGVSFY

-118 NELGDLILKPSL
+118 DELGDLILKPNL

-140 KLSEREEQSVINDL
+140 KLNELEEQCVLEDLKNMQDVI
-154 CEMKDVVCVD
+154 CVD
-164 GVPGINDDE
+164 GVPGINDDD

-205 RHFEKGVYSFY
+205 RYFEKGIYNFY
-216 DKLAPVSK
+216 DELAPISK
-224 KNIQQGEN
+224 KSIQQGEN
-232 MSKTSVDT
+232 ESITNVDT
-240 NADGW
+240 NAESW
-245 SKSDAHNEQKG
+245 SESDAHNDQNG
-256 KTINHG
+256 KTTNHG
-262 KQKTETRNSQKEY
+262 KQKTETRSVQ
-275 SKTEQRSEGVNIAY
+275 KTENRTEGVNVSD
-289 NEGVYSDNRSESDT
+289 NEGIFSVNEGKSDT
-303 HTEGQSGTHT
+303 HTEGRSGTHT
-313 TGTNTTDGSSKTIS
+313 TGDNTTNGSSKTTT

-337 WLKYIDEVIL
+337 WLKYIDDVIL

-354 GKGICICSITLF
+354 GKGIYICSITLF
-366 AGQPAAMVK
+366 TGKAASMVK
-375 LRNTV
+375 LKNTV
-380 TSLFSGESGN
+380 TALFSGESGN
-390 KVPLKTIQMNKSD
+390 KVPLRSIPVSKNNN
-403 QRESVLRAFQIPT
+403 RESILRAFQIP
-416 VKFNNEISENE
+416 VANFNNNISDNE
-427 VFTRTVLSQYVTSK
+427 KFTRTVLSQYVTNK
-441 SAYLGNWYSV
+441 SAYLGNWYSI

-474 EFGLNYKS
+474 EFGLNYKN
-482 DIPDKHSLILG
+482 DIPDKHSLVLG

-502 TSVPVSLDKR
+502 LSVPVSLDKR

-533 KILLQSKLPFLVIEP
+533 KILLQSELPFLVIEP

-558 KYEDILI
+558 KYDDILI
-565 FTLGKDKVAPFRL
+565 FTLGRDKIAPFRL

-610 PQIIERSIH
+610 PQIIERAIH
-619 ECYKDYGWDVSND
+619 ECYKSYGWDISND
-632 TNKYYSWRDIEN
+632 TNRYYSWKDIED
-644 GAFAFPTLS
+644 GAYAFPTLS
-653 DLIDKAESVVDEQGF
+653 DLIEKAESVVEEQGF
-668 DIRLKNDYIGS
+668 DVRLKNDYIGS

-740 RAEYQKEKSIK
+740 RAEYEKAKSCEKEF
-751 EEKCRHITLVEEA
+751 RHITLVEEA

-793 RKYEECLVIVDQIP
+793 RKYGESLVIVDQIP

-818 NTKVVH
+818 NTKIVH

-838 MALSDEQKN
+838 MALSDEQKE

-853 KGRTIVFSQGWET
+853 KGRAIVFSQGWET

-873 PETNTGSR
+873 PETNTGSKE
-881 GIISEEDIRQ
+881 IISEDNIRK
-891 SALKYYCSQYRR
+891 AAINYYCNQYRR
-903 CVFPSLKYLEKM
+903 CVFPSLKYMETK
-915 PDIKVF
+915 PDIKLF
-921 EDHIRYK
+921 EEHLRYK
-928 NSLEML
+928 DSLEML
-934 IEIYQGKFLKQYKAE
+934 IERYQNTYIKKYKAY
-949 EEDCKLIKDL
+949 EDDIELIKKL
-959 ETILP
+959 EKILS
-964 IELQAKYLRDYLY
+964 IKQQAKYLRDYLY
-977 FTDKNDE
+977 YTDEDDK
-984 KYNLILSLLTDVKNG
+984 KYQGIYSLLMDIKNG
-999 EQSLAKYNEKLS
+999 KESLVKYNELLS

>member
-1 MNITINW
+1 MM
-8 FLAGGEILKREQFV
+8 LGVKCLEKEQFI

-34 DDNEIYS
+34 DDDEKFS
-41 ITNNPQIEL
+41 INRKVKIEL
-50 KDLVFF
+50 KDIVFF
-56 RVDRITYED
+56 RIDRITYEE
-65 KAPRKEAL
+65 KAPQKEAL

-86 FIYLIKGNKNGVAFY
+86 FIYMIKGDKNGVSFY

-118 NELGDLILKPSL
+118 DELGDLILKPNL

-140 KLSEREEQSVINDL
+140 KLNELEEQCVLEDLKNMQDVI
-154 CEMKDVVCVD
+154 CVD
-164 GVPGINDDE
+164 GVPGINDDD

-205 RHFEKGVYSFY
+205 RYFEKGIYNFY
-216 DKLAPVSK
+216 DELAPISK
-224 KNIQQGEN
+224 KSIQQGEN
-232 MSKTSVDT
+232 ESTTNVDT
-240 NADGW
+240 NAESW
-245 SKSDAHNEQKG
+245 SESDAHNDQNG
-256 KTINHG
+256 KTTNHG
-262 KQKTETRNSQKEY
+262 KQKTETRSVQ
-275 SKTEQRSEGVNIAY
+275 KTENRTEGVNVSD
-289 NEGVYSDNRSESDT
+289 NEGIFSVNEGKSDT
-303 HTEGQSGTHT
+303 HTEGRSGTHT
-313 TGTNTTDGSSKTIS
+313 TGDNTTNGSSKTTT

-337 WLKYIDEVIL
+337 WLKYIDDVIL

-354 GKGICICSITLF
+354 GKGIYICSITLF
-366 AGQPAAMVK
+366 TGKAASMVK
-375 LRNTV
+375 LKNTV
-380 TSLFSGESGN
+380 TALFSGESGN
-390 KVPLKTIQMNKSD
+390 KVPLRSIPVSKNNN
-403 QRESVLRAFQIPT
+403 RESILRAFQIP
-416 VKFNNEISENE
+416 VANFNNNISDNE
-427 VFTRTVLSQYVTSK
+427 KFTRTVLSQYVTNK
-441 SAYLGNWYSV
+441 SAYLGNWYSI

-474 EFGLNYKS
+474 EFGLNYKN
-482 DIPDKHSLILG
+482 DIPDKHSLVLG

-502 TSVPVSLDKR
+502 LSVPVSLDKR

-533 KILLQSKLPFLVIEP
+533 KILLQSELPFLVIEP

-558 KYEDILI
+558 KYDDILI
-565 FTLGKDKVAPFRL
+565 FTLGRDKIAPFRL

-610 PQIIERSIH
+610 PQIIERAIH
-619 ECYKDYGWDVSND
+619 ECYKSYGWDISND
-632 TNKYYSWRDIEN
+632 TNRYYSWKDIED
-644 GAFAFPTLS
+644 GAYAFPTLS
-653 DLIDKAESVVDEQGF
+653 DLIEKAESVVEEQGF
-668 DIRLKNDYIGS
+668 DVRLKNDYIGS

-740 RAEYQKEKSIK
+740 RAEYEKAKSCEKEF
-751 EEKCRHITLVEEA
+751 RHITLVEEA

-793 RKYEECLVIVDQIP
+793 RKYGESLVIVDQIP

-818 NTKVVH
+818 NTKIVH

-838 MALSDEQKN
+838 MALSDEQKE

-853 KGRTIVFSQGWET
+853 KGRAIVFSQGWET

-873 PETNTGSR
+873 PETNTGSKE
-881 GIISEEDIRQ
+881 IINEDNIRK
-891 SALKYYCSQYRR
+891 AAINYYCNQYRR
-903 CVFPSLKYLEKM
+903 CVFPSLKYMETK
-915 PDIKVF
+915 PDIKLF
-921 EDHIRYK
+921 EEHLRYK
-928 NSLEML
+928 DSLEML
-934 IEIYQGKFLKQYKAE
+934 IERYQNTYIKKYKAY
-949 EEDCKLIKDL
+949 EDDIELIKKL
-959 ETILP
+959 EKILS
-964 IELQAKYLRDYLY
+964 IKQQAKYLRDYLY
-977 FTDKNDE
+977 YTDEDDK
-984 KYNLILSLLTDVKNG
+984 KYQGIYSLLMDIKNG
-999 EQSLAKYNEKLS
+999 KESLVEYNELLS

>member
-1 MNITINW
+1 MM
-8 FLAGGEILKREQFV
+8 LGVKCLEKEQFI

-34 DDNEIYS
+34 DDDEKFS
-41 ITNNPQIEL
+41 INRKVKIEL
-50 KDLVFF
+50 KDIVFF
-56 RVDRITYED
+56 RIDRITYEE
-65 KAPRKEAL
+65 KAPQKEAL

-86 FIYLIKGNKNGVAFY
+86 FIYMIKGDKNGVSFY

-118 NELGDLILKPSL
+118 DELGDLILKPNL

-140 KLSEREEQSVINDL
+140 KLNELEEQCVLEDLKNMQDVI
-154 CEMKDVVCVD
+154 CVD
-164 GVPGINDDE
+164 GVPGINDDD

-205 RHFEKGVYSFY
+205 RYFEKGIYNFY
-216 DKLAPVSK
+216 DELAPISK
-224 KNIQQGEN
+224 KSIQQGEN
-232 MSKTSVDT
+232 ESTTNVDT
-240 NADGW
+240 NAESW
-245 SKSDAHNEQKG
+245 SESDAHNDQNG
-256 KTINHG
+256 KTTNHG
-262 KQKTETRNSQKEY
+262 KQKTETRSVQ
-275 SKTEQRSEGVNIAY
+275 KTENRTEGVNVSD
-289 NEGVYSDNRSESDT
+289 NEGIFSVNEGKSDT
-303 HTEGQSGTHT
+303 HTEGRSGTHT
-313 TGTNTTDGSSKTIS
+313 TGDNTTNGSSKTTT

-337 WLKYIDEVIL
+337 WLKYIDDVIL

-354 GKGICICSITLF
+354 GKGIYICSITLF
-366 AGQPAAMVK
+366 TGKAASMVK
-375 LRNTV
+375 LKNTV
-380 TSLFSGESGN
+380 TALFSGESGN
-390 KVPLKTIQMNKSD
+390 KVPLRSIPVSKNNN
-403 QRESVLRAFQIPT
+403 RESILRAFQIP
-416 VKFNNEISENE
+416 VANFNNNISDNE
-427 VFTRTVLSQYVTSK
+427 KFTRTVLSQYVTNK
-441 SAYLGNWYSV
+441 SAYLGNWYSI

-474 EFGLNYKS
+474 EFGLNYKN
-482 DIPDKHSLILG
+482 DIPDKHSLVLG

-502 TSVPVSLDKR
+502 LSVPVSLDKR

-533 KILLQSKLPFLVIEP
+533 KILLQSELPFLVIEP

-558 KYEDILI
+558 KYDDILI
-565 FTLGKDKVAPFRL
+565 FTLGRDKIAPFRL

-610 PQIIERSIH
+610 PQIIERAIH
-619 ECYKDYGWDVSND
+619 ECYKSYGWDISND
-632 TNKYYSWRDIEN
+632 TNRYYSWKDIED
-644 GAFAFPTLS
+644 GAYAFPTLS
-653 DLIDKAESVVDEQGF
+653 DLIEKAESVVEEQGF
-668 DIRLKNDYIGS
+668 DVRLKNDYIGS

-740 RAEYQKEKSIK
+740 RAEYEKAKSCEKEF
-751 EEKCRHITLVEEA
+751 RHITLVEEA

-793 RKYEECLVIVDQIP
+793 RKYGESLVIVDQIP

-818 NTKVVH
+818 NTKIVH

-838 MALSDEQKN
+838 MALSDEQKE

-853 KGRTIVFSQGWET
+853 KGRAIVFSQGWET

-873 PETNTGSR
+873 PETNTGSKE
-881 GIISEEDIRQ
+881 IISEDNIRK
-891 SALKYYCSQYRR
+891 AAINYYCNQYRR
-903 CVFPSLKYLEKM
+903 CVFPSLKYMETK
-915 PDIKVF
+915 PDIKLF
-921 EDHIRYK
+921 EEHLRYK
-928 NSLEML
+928 DSLEML
-934 IEIYQGKFLKQYKAE
+934 IERYQNTYIKKYKAY
-949 EEDCKLIKDL
+949 EDDIELIKKL
-959 ETILP
+959 EKILS
-964 IELQAKYLRDYLY
+964 IKQQAKYLRDYLY
-977 FTDKNDE
+977 YTDEDDK
-984 KYNLILSLLTDVKNG
+984 KYQGIYSLLMDIKNG
-999 EQSLAKYNEKLS
+999 KESLVEYNELLS

>member
-1 MNITINW
+1 MEVKG
-8 FLAGGEILKREQFV
+8 LEREHFI

-34 DDNEIYS
+34 DDNQKFCIS
-41 ITNNPQIEL
+41 KDAQLEL
-50 KDLVFF
+50 KDIVFF
-56 RVDRITYED
+56 RIDRITYED
-65 KAPRKEAL
+65 KAPQKEAL

-86 FIYLIKGNKNGVAFY
+86 FIYLIKGDKKGVSFY

-118 NELGDLILKPSL
+118 DELGDLILKPSL

-140 KLSEREEQSVINDL
+140 KLNEKEEQRVLDDLENMQDVI
-154 CEMKDVVCVD
+154 CVD

-205 RHFEKGVYSFY
+205 RYFEKGIYSFY
-216 DKLAPVSK
+216 DKLTPVSK
-224 KNIQQGEN
+224 KSIQQGDN
-232 MSKTSVDT
+232 KSKTLVDT

-245 SKSDAHNEQKG
+245 SKSDASNHQVG
-256 KTINHG
+256 KTTNHG
-262 KQKTETRNSQKEY
+262 KQKTETRSSQKEH
-275 SKTEQRSEGVNIAY
+275 SKTEQRTEGVNIAD
-289 NEGVYSDNRSESDT
+289 NEGVFSNNESKSDT
-303 HTEGQSGTHT
+303 HTDGKTGTHT
-313 TGTNTTDGSSKTIS
+313 TGTNTTEGSSKTIS
-327 YEFCNKEAQE
+327 HEFCNKESQE
-337 WLKYIDEVIL
+337 WLKYIDDVIL

-354 GKGICICSITLF
+354 GKGIYICSITLF
-366 AGQPAAMVK
+366 AGQAASMVK
-375 LRNTV
+375 LKNTV
-380 TSLFSGESGN
+380 TALFSGESGN
-390 KVPLKTIQMNKSD
+390 KVPLRSISVTKNDK
-403 QRESVLRAFQIPT
+403 RESILRAFQIPIA
-416 VKFNNEISENE
+416 KFNNEISDNE
-427 VFTRTVLSQYVTSK
+427 VFTRTALSQYVTNK

-474 EFGLNYKS
+474 EFGLNYKN
-482 DIPDKHSLILG
+482 DIPNEHSLVLG

-502 TSVPVSLDKR
+502 LSVPVSLDKR

-533 KILLQSKLPFLVIEP
+533 KILLQSELPFMVIEP

-558 KYEDILI
+558 KYDDILI
-565 FTLGKDKVAPFRL
+565 FTLGRDKVAPFRL

-610 PQIIERSIH
+610 PQIIERAIH
-619 ECYKDYGWDVSND
+619 ECYKSYGWDVSND
-632 TNKYYSWRDIEN
+632 TNKYYSWKDIED
-644 GAFAFPTLS
+644 GAYAFPTLS
-653 DLIDKAESVVDEQGF
+653 DLIEKAESVVDEQGF

-740 RAEYQKEKSIK
+740 RAEYQKAKSCDQ
-751 EEKCRHITLVEEA
+751 EFCHITLVEEA
-764 HRLLGKYEPGDSRS
+764 HRLLGKYEPGDSRT

-793 RKYEECLVIVDQIP
+793 RKYGESLVIVDQIP

-818 NTKVVH
+818 NTKIVH

-838 MALSDEQKN
+838 MALSDEQKD

-873 PETNTGSR
+873 PETNTGSKE
-881 GIISEEDIRQ
+881 IISEDKIRKA
-891 SALKYYCSQYRR
+891 ALRYYCSKYRR
-903 CVFPSLKYLEKM
+903 SVFPSLKYLEIP
-915 PDIKVF
+915 PDVKLF
-921 EDHIRYK
+921 EEHVRYK

-934 IEIYQGKFLKQYKAE
+934 IERYQETFLKKYEAF
-949 EEDCKLIKDL
+949 EEDCELVKNL
-959 ETILP
+959 EKILS
-964 IELQAKYLRDYLY
+964 IEQQAKYLRDYLY
-977 FTDKNDE
+977 YTDESGE
-984 KYNLILSLLTDVKNG
+984 KYQLIYSLLMDVKNG